1 MPGWLSR
8 LASGL
13 PVYDT
18 RSCANGGPLAP
29 EASEPPELQPL
40 IKQFAFRTEGRDVA
54 RPACTAQGPFPG
66 FGTTFPQLR
75 ADP

>member
-1 MPGWLSR
+1 MKEITATQFKARCLR
-8 LASGL
+8 LLDEVAETGEPLVITS
-13 PVYDT
+13 T
-18 RSCANGGPLAP
+18 AERSPAW
-29 EASEPPELQPL
+29 

-54 RPACTAQGPFPG
+54 RPGCVAQGPFPG

>member
-1 MPGWLSR
+1 VPGWLDR

-18 RSCANGGPLAP
+18 RSCGNGVPLPPLA
-29 EASEPPELQPL
+29 SDPPELQPL
-40 IKQFAFRTEGRDVA
+40 IKQFAFRTEGRHVA
-54 RPACTAQGPFPG
+54 RPGCVAQGPFPG
-66 FGTTFPQLR
+66 FGTSFPQLR